1 MKKKFLRNFLVIFAF
16 VIVMI
21 PIYMA
26 FAETKIKFT
35 LTADADTKVRG
46 DEVRLELSI
55 SDASEGWSGLGLKVN
70 YDTEDFEYKDF
81 EISESLPRKVS
92 IVSNEVTDGVNI
104 AGFYAPSNASDN
116 YTEYNGPIGTLIL
129 KVKDTASA
137 DYDFDINLTELLR
150 SNSAAEGD
158 TTDLLPNAIVENETI
173 TVNVPVDSIS
183 VESENVPLL
192 KGTWYNINVIP
203 NPTDTTV
210 LKNAS
215 YEVSENTPLK
225 PGENVVE
232 VSPEGVVRATA
243 NGEAKVKVTAYGLEK
258 TITFTVTNPI
268 TDIKLNESH
277 ITLTIGDIE
286 GAVKE
291 QTLEATIV
299 PDDPTGDTTLTW
311 KSSQEDVASVTQDG
325 KVTALKGGQT
335 IITVESKNGVKAE
348 CVVDVV
354 VPLTSATLSEP
365 GPFKLNRGDTKDL
378 TINWEPK
385 ETTDDTTITWE
396 SDNTSVAT
404 VTNDGHITAVG
415 GGEAHLT
422 GHLGTYKTFK
432 VTVNVYVALESLDI
446 VEENVTL
453 LPNQT
458 QDLTLKINPVDTS
471 EKDTI
476 TWEVSQADNF
486 IKFENGKITALKPG
500 TATVT
505 VKGGADGDITDTVNV
520 KVLIPIDSVTI
531 KPSSV
536 VNLNK
541 GEKTNFSVEITPAEA
556 EEDKTVTWSSSE
568 PSIVSIDATT
578 GEATAKK
585 GGDAVI
591 TGQLKNGKSVTATV
605 HVKVPVD
612 SITIEQGA
620 TLEIERGKQTKLTTI
635 IKPDDYYVSDKVVW
649 ATTENSTVSVDQN
662 GVITANAIGSAT
674 ISATIDGKV
683 ANIIVTV
690 IVPIKNVTIN
700 EEPTKDVINVNKNET
715 YQLTASVDPT
725 DTTESYTFKWISSDD
740 NIASV
745 DEDGLVTAKKG
756 GDVTITV
763 EANGHQATKKIHV
776 VVPIT
781 SFTVSDE
788 EMTILKGA
796 KNAQTIITVIAPAD
810 ANENK
815 TITWESDNEEVAIVD
830 ENGKV
835 TGLKAGNATITG
847 TLPNGMS
854 VSVDVTVEIIPLDD
868 FTVTMP
874 DKLLK
879 GKSADIVLTADPI
892 DSTEME
898 NIVFTSSDEDVL
910 KVDENG
916 HIIAIKAGSATV
928 TIKIGDIT
936 KTVKITVEEIPAT
949 SIKGFI
955 KEGALNIGDKS
966 KVYVEVN
973 PQDTTD
979 ELTFTYT
986 SSDENIVKV
995 DNEGN
1000 IVAVGSGKA
1009 IITITAS
1016 NGLTSTLEIVV
1027 NAKEASPKTGMN
1039 SYVGYLI
1046 TAISSLS
1053 LVGVVGYKR
1062 YQISKVK

>member
-1 MKKKFLRNFLVIFAF
+1 MKKKFLRNFLVIFAV

-35 LTADADTKVRG
+35 LTADEDTKLRG
-46 DEVRLELSI
+46 DEVRLNLSI

-70 YDTEDFEYKDF
+70 YKTEDFEYVKF
-81 EISESLPRKVS
+81 EMSNDLPRFITVMA
-92 IVSNEVTDGVNI
+92 NEVADGVKL
-104 AGFYAPSNASDN
+104 AGIYAPSSDTDT
-116 YTEYNGPIGTLIL
+116 YTDYSGSIGTLVL
-129 KVKDTASA
+129 KVKDTARA
-137 DYDFDINLTELLR
+137 DYDFDIDVLELLR
-150 SNSAAEGD
+150 SNSAEEGD
-158 TTDLLPNAIVENETI
+158 TTDLLPHTTVEKETI
-173 TVNVPVDSIS
+173 TVNVPVESIS
-183 VESENVPLL
+183 VESENVPLV
-192 KGTWYNINVIP
+192 KGTSYNINVIA
-203 NPTDTTV
+203 NPTDTTD

-215 YEVSENTPLK
+215 YEVSENNPIK
-225 PGENVVE
+225 PSENVVE
-232 VSPEGVVRATA
+232 VSTDGIVKATA
-243 NGEAKVKVTAYGLEK
+243 NGEAKVKVKAYGLEK

-268 TDIKLNESH
+268 TEIKLSESKM
-277 ITLTIGDIE
+277 TLTLGEIE

-291 QTLEATIV
+291 KTLVATIV
-299 PDDPTGDTTLTW
+299 PDDPTGDTKLTW
-311 KSSQEDVASVTQDG
+311 KSSQEDVASVDQNG

-335 IITVESKNGVKAE
+335 KITVESANGVTAE
-348 CVVDVV
+348 CVVTVV
-354 VPLTSATLSEP
+354 VPLTSATLSEE
-365 GPFKLNRGDTKDL
+365 GPFKLNRGDTLDL
-378 TINWEPK
+378 TIDWEPK
-385 ETTDDTTITWE
+385 DTTDDTTITWE
-396 SDNTSVAT
+396 SNNPSVAT

-415 GGEAHLT
+415 GGEAHLK
-422 GHLGTYKTFK
+422 GHLGTYKTFE
-432 VTVNVYVALESLDI
+432 VTVNVYIALESLDI
-446 VEENVTL
+446 EEENITL

-476 TWEVSQADNF
+476 TWEVNQDDDY
-486 IKFENGKITALKPG
+486 IKVENGKITALKPG

-520 KVLIPIDSVTI
+520 KVLIPIDGVTI
-531 KPSSV
+531 KPGSV

-568 PSIVSIDATT
+568 PSIVAIDATT

-591 TGQLKNGKSVTATV
+591 TGKLKNGMTVTATV

-612 SITIEQGA
+612 SITIEQGT
-620 TLEIERGKQTKLTTI
+620 TLELERGTQTKLTTI

-649 ATTENSTVSVDQN
+649 QTSDDGKVSVDQN
-662 GVITANAIGSAT
+662 GVITANAIGSAM

-683 ANIIVTV
+683 ANIVVTV

-700 EEPTKDVINVNKNET
+700 EEPTKDVINVNKNDT
-715 YQLTASVDPT
+715 YQLTASVDPV
-725 DTTESYTFKWISSDD
+725 DTTESYTYKWTSS
-740 NIASV
+740 NESIASV
-745 DEDGLVTAKKG
+745 DEDGLVHALKG

-763 EANGHQATKKIHV
+763 EANGHKATKKIHV

-781 SFTVSDE
+781 SFTTSDDE
-788 EMTILKGA
+788 LTIIKGA
-796 KNAQTIITVIAPAD
+796 KNAQTIVTVIAPAD
-810 ANENK
+810 TNEDK

-830 ENGKV
+830 EYGKV

-854 VSVDVTVEIIPLDD
+854 VSVVVTVEIIPLED
-868 FTVTMP
+868 FTVTVP

-898 NIVFTSSDEDVL
+898 NMVYTSSDEDVL
-910 KVDENG
+910 TVDENG
-916 HIIAIKAGSATV
+916 HISALKAGSATV
-928 TIKIGDIT
+928 TIKIGDL
-936 KTVKITVEEIPAT
+936 VKEVEITVEEIPAK

-955 KEGALNIGDKS
+955 MEGALNIGDKT

-979 ELTFTYT
+979 ELTYTYT
-986 SSDENIVKV
+986 SSDENIIKI
-995 DNEGN
+995 DSEGN
-1000 IVAVGSGKA
+1000 IEAVGSGKA

-1016 NGLTSTLEIVV
+1016 NGLTSTLEILV

-1039 SYVGYLI
+1039 SYFGYLI